1 LERGK
6 ILSSKIFGINTDFH
20 TDKQALLSAGRVRQ
34 DHRGAILKRL
44 LKQAV
49 TGRTGIRL
57 DDVS

>member
-1 LERGK
+1 MFE
-6 ILSSKIFGINTDFH
+6 IYCQITDFH
-20 TDKQALLSAGRVRQ
+20 TDKQALLSAGRVRG

-44 LKQAV
+44 LKQSV